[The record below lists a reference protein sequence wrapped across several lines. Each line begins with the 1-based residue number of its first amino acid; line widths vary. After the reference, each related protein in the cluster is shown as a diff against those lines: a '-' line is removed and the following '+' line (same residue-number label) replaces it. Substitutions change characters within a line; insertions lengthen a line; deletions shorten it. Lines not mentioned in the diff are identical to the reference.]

1 VEPTVQLVT
10 TMAVGVAPFFLGE
23 TDPRDVLRFTHSAAQ
38 DARGT
43 EKSVSMYSV
52 KTDGAHR
59 RRYRLLND
67 FSVALDV
74 GDQLR
79 LVFQPRV
86 DLASR
91 ACVGAEALLRW
102 QHPVLGEVSPGEF
115 IPIIEQSSLAR
126 PLTYWVLEQALR
138 QFTAWSRDGLEM
150 PLSVNVSATNLEE
163 SDFAA
168 RVQLLLLKHRVRPE
182 FLELEL
188 TESAV
193 MENIGPALEQLK
205 ALHHAGIRLAIDDFG
220 TGHSSL
226 AYLQRLPA
234 QVLKIDQGFIR
245 EMMDGERQERLVR
258 SMITLSRDLGYH
270 SVAEGVETDEVA
282 DILSRMGCDEAQ
294 GYLFARPLEPPVF
307 RVWLISV
314 DGRRSGAHH
323 TSG

>member
-1 VEPTVQLVT
+1 
-10 TMAVGVAPFFLGE
+10 
-23 TDPRDVLRFTHSAAQ
+23 
-38 DARGT
+38 
-43 EKSVSMYSV
+43 
-52 KTDGAHR
+52 
-59 RRYRLLND
+59 
-67 FSVALDV
+67 
-74 GDQLR
+74 
-79 LVFQPRV
+79 
-86 DLASR
+86 
-91 ACVGAEALLRW
+91 
-102 QHPVLGEVSPGEF
+102 
-115 IPIIEQSSLAR
+115 
-126 PLTYWVLEQALR
+126 VLEQALR

-294 GYLFARPLEPPVF
+294 GYLFARPLEPSVF